1 MKGGRTAPR
10 KSSDAVAMK
19 LFPEA
24 SMKGG
29 RTAPRKL
36 DLLDDYGAIENLQ

>member
-10 KSSDAVAMK
+10 DAVSKAA
-19 LFPEA
+19 LLDALDP

-29 RTAPRKL
+29 RTAPR
-36 DLLDDYGAIENLQ
+36 DPR

>member
-10 KSSDAVAMK
+10 NFLRLHCFAKSGHT
-19 LFPEA
+19 

-29 RTAPRKL
+29 RTAPRNYA
-36 DLLDDYGAIENLQ
+36 DPDTTAWDYQLQ